1 MTLQKFQCLLA
12 VMETRHLSA
21 HAYFCL
27 FYSEMLLETTVCVTA
42 DQTET
47 LLCFCRVLRWS
58 LGSSDPLRNQA
69 GLPGQGPQW
78 RPGRTT
84 DMEEEKLNQR
94 KKLDAFY
101 THRCLFLKI
110 VPVDC
115 LHAHILGPQVHCG
128 HRRSRSSLAR
138 CILLEP
144 AWRCSSS
151 GQQSSELHSV
161 HKKKKTGR
169 NGFNWRKNGPLQN

>member
-12 VMETRHLSA
+12 VMETWHLSS
-21 HAYFCL
+21 HANFCL
-27 FYSEMLLETTVCVTA
+27 FYSEMLLETLIE
-42 DQTET
+42 DQKET
-47 LLCFCRVLRWS
+47 LLCFCRVLQWS

-69 GLPGQGPQW
+69 GLQGQGPQW

-84 DMEEEKLNQR
+84 DRHGR
-94 KKLDAFY
+94 KSSLIRGRSWMHFIRTDAGF
-101 THRCLFLKI
+101 I

-115 LHAHILGPQVHCG
+115 LHAQIFGPQVHCV
-128 HRRSRSSLAR
+128 HRRSQSSLVR

-161 HKKKKTGR
+161 H
-169 NGFNWRKNGPLQN
+169 NNSQN